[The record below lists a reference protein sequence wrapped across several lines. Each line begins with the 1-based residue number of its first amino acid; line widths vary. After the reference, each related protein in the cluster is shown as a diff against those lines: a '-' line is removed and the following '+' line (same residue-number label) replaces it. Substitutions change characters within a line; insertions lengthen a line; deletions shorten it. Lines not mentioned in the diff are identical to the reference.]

1 MDEGKKV
8 SNTIIALA
16 AVGSAVIGVISF
28 LAALFPFFEGDFAA
42 AGLCL
47 LAAALAFGLL
57 ANALYRA

>member
-16 AVGSAVIGVISF
+16 AVGSAVTGVISF
-28 LAALFPFFEGDFAA
+28 LAALFPFFEGDFGA

-57 ANALYRA
+57 ANALYRS